1 MFQQETKLHKI
12 KKMTLQAKIIW
23 KVCVMISNQKE
34 KYDLS
39 PNNSLFLMVLKFE
52 SGIINCL
59 NFSGMY
65 YGQIIN

>member
-1 MFQQETKLHKI
+1 
-12 KKMTLQAKIIW
+12 
-23 KVCVMISNQKE
+23 MISNQKE